1 MSHFNS
7 TLFACL
13 LAALLVVAPLVASAT
28 SAGGTAKKAFLSRHR
43 TANSEIMVPEPG
55 AALVFGT
62 GVLVVGVALRRR
74 HRNRG

>member
-7 TLFACL
+7 ILFACL
-13 LAALLVVAPLVASAT
+13 LAVLLIAAPWAASAT
-28 SAGGTAKKAFLSRHR
+28 TAGGTAKKSFLSRHR

-62 GVLVVGVALRRR
+62 GVLVIGAALRYRN
-74 HRNRG
+74 RNRG